1 MYKQC
6 NVSVRKQNT
15 EPIESMIKRFNRS
28 VKDEQ
33 VFIQLKEK
41 SYYKSKGQLRRETK
55 RRNKRRLESSNQ
67 NTNYFME

>member
-1 MYKQC
+1 MNRHC
-6 NVSVRKQNT
+6 HVSVKKIKSEQV
-15 EPIESMIKRFNRS
+15 ESMIKRFNRS

-33 VFIQLKEK
+33 IFIQLKEK

>member
-6 NVSVRKQNT
+6 HVSVKKEKS
-15 EPIESMIKRFNRS
+15 EPVESMIKRFNRK

-33 VFIQLKEK
+33 IFIQLKEK

-55 RRNKRRLESSNQ
+55 RRNKRRLESSNHY
-67 NTNYFME
+67 NFDFME